1 MSPSFYYSEPMIL
14 KCNLFGFDRV
24 AFENEISS
32 NLEKSG
38 NVDISIELN
47 GKQACQACNCFLL
60 FEDMEKPKRHIICI
74 IQMIARC

>member
-1 MSPSFYYSEPMIL
+1 MRPSFYYSEPMIL

-38 NVDISIELN
+38 NVGISIKLN
-47 GKQACQACNCFLL
+47 GKQACQTCNCFLV
-60 FEDMEKPKRHIICI
+60 FEDMEESKRYIICI

>member
-1 MSPSFYYSEPMIL
+1 MRPSFYYSEPMIL

-38 NVDISIELN
+38 NVGISIKLD
-47 GKQACQACNCFLL
+47 GKQAGQ
-60 FEDMEKPKRHIICI
+60 KRYIICI